1 MTVLLYIVCLKHDSE
16 LTGAQIMST
25 SAMPTNGNEHLD
37 TISAR
42 EVKQLAA
49 TDPNLAAGV
58 GDYDHHNFIG
68 HDVDDDDGVAAAGA
82 ELDRRAG

>member
-1 MTVLLYIVCLKHDSE
+1 MSE
-16 LTGAQIMST
+16 T
-25 SAMPTNGNEHLD
+25 SMPEHRD

-68 HDVDDDDGVAAAGA
+68 DEAGDADTDEVALAGA
-82 ELDRRAG
+82 ELDRQAG